1 VGLLDQMPTTSDKN
15 QSRVLAADITNE
27 LISNDNIVEGPFE
40 IESEENTNT
49 EKAENRAPEVKV

>member
-1 VGLLDQMPTTSDKN
+1 VGLLDQMPTTSVKN

-27 LISNDNIVEGPFE
+27 PISNDNIVEGPLE

-49 EKAENRAPEVKV
+49 EEAENRAPEVKV